1 MRSRVRELSL
11 RSDPGASPAATPGK
25 PGAHGYRDPADDTRV
40 DRPRGVRLMR
50 HCARCG
56 EWRPTSGF
64 HDSRTGQFSYCG
76 DCRREYDRRYY
87 AERGRS
93 ARLQRQRVRASA
105 AREWLQA
112 LKADVPCADC
122 RRIFP
127 SFVMQWDHLPG
138 QEKLGEISRLSTGA
152 RAVILREIAKC
163 ELVCANCHALRTAR
177 RATTRG
183 NDLDLSGRSHGFEEV
198 SERYRFGS

>member
-1 MRSRVRELSL
+1 
-11 RSDPGASPAATPGK
+11 
-25 PGAHGYRDPADDTRV
+25 
-40 DRPRGVRLMR
+40 
-50 HCARCG
+50 
-56 EWRPTSGF
+56 
-64 HDSRTGQFSYCG
+64 
-76 DCRREYDRRYY
+76 
-87 AERGRS
+87 
-93 ARLQRQRVRASA
+93 
-105 AREWLQA
+105 
-112 LKADVPCADC
+112 
-122 RRIFP
+122 
-127 SFVMQWDHLPG
+127 MQWDHLPG